1 MHGGGSRVSNG
12 SSEQSRVRQFFTNL
26 GLRGLIGLALL
37 MPYRYRIPFMGWLS
51 ARVVGPIAG
60 YDKRVRNNLNTV
72 FPDLPED
79 EVEKIVREVLD
90 NFGRTL
96 IEIYS
101 GEEFTKRARNAP
113 VTGPGLQD
121 LEQALEKGRPIVLIG
136 AHFGNYEAA
145 RTKLISLGCELGL
158 LYRPLRNVYFNEHY
172 VRSMKVI
179 GERLFEQS
187 RHGIKEMLSH
197 LKSGGAIAVF
207 TDLHSVDGVPMDF
220 FEKPARTTLNMAKL
234 ALKHDAVMLPFY
246 GRRAENG
253 LDFEVILSSAVP
265 HQSPRLMMLA
275 LTRDLEE
282 RIKHDMSQWFWVHRR
297 WKI

>member
-1 MHGGGSRVSNG
+1 MSIG
-12 SSEQSRVRQFFTNL
+12 SSEQSRVRQFIINL

-51 ARVVGPIAG
+51 ARVVGPMAG
-60 YDKRVRNNLNTV
+60 YDKRVRDNLNTV
-72 FPDLPED
+72 FPDLPKD

-101 GEEFTKRARNAP
+101 GEEFIRRARNAP

-121 LEQALEKGRPIVLIG
+121 LERALEKGQPIILVG

-145 RTKLISLGCELGL
+145 RAKLISLGCNMGA

-172 VRSMKVI
+172 VRSMRVI
-179 GERLFEQS
+179 GDKLFEQS
-187 RHGIKEMLSH
+187 RRGLKEMLSH
-197 LKSGGAIAVF
+197 LKSGGALAVL
-207 TDLHSVDGVPMDF
+207 TDLHSVDGVPLDF
-220 FEKPARTTLNMAKL
+220 FEKPARTTLKIAEL
-234 ALKHDAVMLPFY
+234 AVKHEAVMVPFY
-246 GRRAENG
+246 GRRTDNG
-253 LDFEVILSSAVP
+253 LDFEIILSSAI
-265 HQSPRLMMLA
+265 SNRDPRLMMLS

-282 RIKHDMSQWFWVHRR
+282 RIRHDMAQWFWVHRR

>member
-1 MHGGGSRVSNG
+1 MSIG
-12 SSEQSRVRQFFTNL
+12 SSEQPRVRQFIINL

-60 YDKRVRNNLNTV
+60 YDKRVRDNLNTV
-72 FPDLPED
+72 FPDLSKD

-101 GEEFTKRARNAP
+101 GEEFTRRARNAP
-113 VTGPGLQD
+113 VTGPGLPD
-121 LEQALEKGRPIVLIG
+121 LERALEKGQPIILVG

-145 RTKLISLGCELGL
+145 RAKLISLGCNMGA

-172 VRSMKVI
+172 VRSMRFI
-179 GERLFEQS
+179 GGKLFKQS
-187 RHGIKEMLSH
+187 RQGLKEMLLH
-197 LKSGGAIAVF
+197 LKSGGTVAVL
-207 TDLHSVDGVPMDF
+207 TDLHSSDGVPMDF
-220 FEKPARTTLNMAKL
+220 LGKPARTTLNIAEI
-234 ALKHDAVMLPFY
+234 ARKHGAVMVPFY
-246 GRRAENG
+246 GRRADNG
-253 LDFEVILSSAVP
+253 LDFEIILSGAIP
-265 HQSPRLMMLA
+265 KKGPRLMMLA
-275 LTRDLEE
+275 LTRDIEE
-282 RIKHDMSQWFWVHRR
+282 RIKSDVGQWFWVHRR